1 MNDRPILIQG
11 GRIIDPDRQ
20 MDQIGDLLIIDGKI
34 QQCGDTVQEMPPETH
49 VINAMGWVIS
59 PGFIDLHCHLR
70 EPGYE
75 YKETIATGT
84 KAAARGGFTLVCCM
98 PNTNPPLD
106 CGATVE
112 FVLKRARETGS
123 VRVAPIGCVTRG
135 RKGKELANLIELKEA
150 GVVGYSDDGDPVANA
165 HLMRSALTYLLGKDL
180 PIIDHCEDLSLTN
193 EGVMHEDWVASRLG
207 LRGWPAAAE
216 ESMIARDIAL
226 AEFTGGRL
234 HVAHVT
240 TAKGVEL
247 IRRAKE
253 NGLDVTAEVTPHH
266 LTMTHEYVMGS
277 SRDGLEDSLS
287 IDAYDTRAKVNP
299 PLRTKDDTTALLQG
313 LREGVIDAIA
323 TDHAPH
329 ALTDKQVP
337 FDEAA
342 MGISGL
348 ETTLGSLLNL
358 VHTGNLDLMTL
369 VQRLTKGPSS
379 VLGGRFDHLTTLQ
392 RGTPAD
398 VVAFAPHEEWTVDAS
413 QFASKGQ
420 NTPLDG
426 QILKG
431 NVKLTLVEGHFAY
444 TGSDLE
450 LLKW

>member
-34 QQCGDTVQEMPPETH
+34 QQCGGTVQEMPPTTH
-49 VINAMGWVIS
+49 VINANGWVIS

-106 CGATVE
+106 CGTTVE
-112 FVLKRARETGS
+112 FVLKRARETGY

-150 GVVGYSDDGDPVANA
+150 GVVGYSDDGNPVANS
-165 HLMRSALTYLLGKDL
+165 HLMRSALIYLLGKDL

-193 EGVMHEDWVASRLG
+193 EGVMHEAWVASRLG
-207 LRGWPAAAE
+207 LRGSPAAAE

-240 TAKGVEL
+240 TANGVEL

-266 LTMTHEYVMGS
+266 LTMTHECVMGS
-277 SRDGLEDSLS
+277 SRNGLEDSLS

-299 PLRTKDDTTALLQG
+299 PLRTQDDATALLQG

-329 ALTDKQVP
+329 ALTDKQVT

-379 VLGGRFDHLTTLQ
+379 VLGGRFDHLATLQ

-398 VVAFAPHEEWTVDAS
+398 VVAFAPHEEWTVDAR

-426 QILKG
+426 QTLKG
-431 NVKLTLVEGHFAY
+431 TVKLTLVEGHFAY
-444 TGSDLE
+444 TGDDLE